1 MENVKEYV
9 AKFATF
15 FGNPVEYKGLKIK
28 PILAKDALRFLD
40 AVAVLQIEKNR
51 IPSVEIIQMSY
62 LEFMVNFMIT
72 YQEYAEDFLWLIK
85 MTLGLEIDKKRLISK
100 FEENEVYFEQLPNGE
115 YIYYFNGWD
124 IKMTLCHPRGAKI
137 MLKGVELT
145 SREFD
150 DLRRIILYQNIY
162 EFDETPMSED
172 FRRVVEQYYS
182 IKNRG
187 IHKPD
192 MEDKAVAIMLNT
204 AYTLELLQEVPFCTF
219 EKMFYDGVGKIDYIA
234 TKSLEPHLEKGKTI
248 DHWIYKPI
256 RDKYSEIFSDA
267 NEFANK
273 FANM

>member
-9 AKFATF
+9 EQFVT

-40 AVAVLQIEKNR
+40 AVSVLQIEKNK

-62 LEFMVNFMIT
+62 LEFMVNFMMA
-72 YQEYAEDFLWLIK
+72 YNEYMADFIWILQHA
-85 MTLGLEIDKKRLISK
+85 LGM
-100 FEENEVYFEQLPNGE
+100 EENEKFIIEGFEPNEILIEELPSEEIVYR
-115 YIYYFNGWD
+115 INGWD
-124 IKMTLCHPRGAKI
+124 FELKLCHPRGAE
-137 MLKGVELT
+137 LLLCGVKFT

-150 DLRRIILYQNIY
+150 DLRRIILYQNIFEY
-162 EFDETPMSED
+162 DETPMSDD
-172 FRRVVEQYYS
+172 FRRVVEQYYA

-192 MEDKAVAIMLNT
+192 LEDKAVAIILNT
-204 AYTLELLQEVPFCTF
+204 AYTFDSLQEVPFRSF
-219 EKMFYDGVGKIDYIA
+219 EKLFYDGVGKIDYIA
-234 TKSLEPHLEKGKTI
+234 TKSLEPHLKEGKSI
-248 DHWIYKPI
+248 DHWVYKPI
-256 RDKYSEIFSDA
+256 REKYSEVFSDA

>member
-9 AKFATF
+9 EQFVT

-40 AVAVLQIEKNR
+40 AVSVLQIEKNK

-62 LEFMVNFMIT
+62 LEFLINFMVMYT
-72 YQEYAEDFLWLIK
+72 EYFTDFAWILTTVLGIGFDKDKSIKGFPDNEILI
-85 MTLGLEIDKKRLISK
+85 
-100 FEENEVYFEQLPNGE
+100 EEMPNGE
-115 YIYYFNGWD
+115 VHYTLNGWD
-124 IKMTLCHPRGAKI
+124 FQLTLCHPRGAKI
-137 MLKGVELT
+137 ILQGVEFT
-145 SREFD
+145 TREFD
-150 DLRRIILYQNIY
+150 DFRRIILYQNLY
-162 EFDETPMSED
+162 DYDETPMSDD
-172 FRRVVEQYYS
+172 FRKVIEQYYA

-192 MEDKAVAIMLNT
+192 LEDKAVAIILNT
-204 AYTLELLQEVPFCTF
+204 AYTFDTLQEVPLRSF
-219 EKMFYDGVGKIDYIA
+219 EKLFYDGVGKIDYMA
-234 TKSLEPHLEKGKTI
+234 TKSLEPHLKEGKSI

-256 RDKYSEIFSDA
+256 REKYSEVFSDA